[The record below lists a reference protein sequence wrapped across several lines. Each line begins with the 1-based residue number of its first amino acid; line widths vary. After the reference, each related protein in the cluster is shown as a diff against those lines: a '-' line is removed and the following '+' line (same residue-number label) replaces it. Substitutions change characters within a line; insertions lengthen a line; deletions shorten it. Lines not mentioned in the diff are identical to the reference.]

1 MLTKREQEVMNLK
14 AIGLSDKEI
23 SYSLAISV
31 ETVKKIMCKIKE
43 RVQLYKATELVAW
56 WWCEHFGGNFE
67 QIRKQILSVLMLLLI
82 IPQTVSLNEEVVRVF
97 RTRRVYSFAYRCCGR
112 KNESEAN
119 MFEVI

>member
-56 WWCEHFGGNFE
+56 WWCEYFGGDFVE
-67 QIRKQILSVLMLLLI
+67 LKRKALAVFMLILLL
-82 IPQTVSLNEEVVRVF
+82 PQLNTRSYEAARLLSHGRTTVKIARMY
-97 RTRRVYSFAYRCCGR
+97 RRDT
-112 KNESEAN
+112 ELD
-119 MFEVI
+119 VIYKIA